1 MVSRIYA
8 GATVNGMVELPSPDE
23 INQTSELIWSENTGR
38 SQQSSDKAK
47 MIGDVVGEKDTYEI
61 KWGIIT
67 AADYRR
73 IKTYLTKGFFY
84 FAIGT
89 SLSEAKAAAKK
100 FYRSE
105 IAGGIVPSIDS
116 VIRYKGV
123 QVSVI
128 EQ

>member
-1 MVSRIYA
+1 M
-8 GATVNGMVELPSPDE
+8 NGMVELPSPDE

-61 KWGIIT
+61 KWGVIT
-67 AADYRR
+67 ETEYKR